1 MRKILVIDD
10 DTYICNLLEN
20 LLNNHGYK
28 ATIAYKGSS
37 GLDLFKKEEF
47 DLVLLDFRLPDT
59 DGLKML
65 SEIKK
70 INVKIPVI
78 IITGYSDVRIAV
90 KLMKAGAS
98 DYITKPIYHEEI
110 LQLIEKILNQK
121 AEPVKKSESKEQF
134 ITGDSRKMREIMKM
148 TELVAPTKMTVLIEG
163 ETGSGKEYIAR
174 AIHRKSPRSNKAFIA
189 VDCGAIPKD
198 LANSELFGHVKGSFT
213 GAIND
218 KAGVFE
224 QANGGTLF
232 MDEIG
237 NLTLDIQTKLLRA
250 LQERV
255 ISRVGDDRNIPVD
268 VRIIVATNE
277 DLKDSVKEN
286 DFREDLYH
294 RVNEFKI
301 NLPPLRERRED
312 ILIFANFFMNQAN
325 EDLDKNV
332 QTFNEEVTEMLQ
344 DYPWYGNLRELK
356 NLIKRSVLLAKGSEI
371 TTRCFPEE
379 FHQEVANAKP
389 LKKQDKS
396 GLKSASIEAE
406 KDIILKALEEANYN
420 KSKAA
425 KLLNIDRKT
434 LYNKINQFKINLN

>member
-70 INVKIPVI
+70 INVKVPVI

-237 NLTLDIQTKLLRA
+237 NLSLDIQTKLLRA

-277 DLKDSVKEN
+277 DLKNSVKEN
-286 DFREDLYH
+286 EFREDLYH

-301 NLPPLRERRED
+301 NLPSLRERKED
-312 ILIFANFFMNQAN
+312 IPVFANFFMNQAN
-325 EDLDKNV
+325 EDLGKNV
-332 QTFNEEVTEMLQ
+332 QTFDTEVTEMLQ

-371 TTRCFPEE
+371 TTHCFPEE

-389 LKKQDKS
+389 LKHSDNS

-406 KDIILKALEEANYN
+406 KSTILKALEEANYN

-425 KLLNIDRKT
+425 KMLNIDRKT
-434 LYNKINQFKINLN
+434 LYNKINQFKIDLN

>member
-47 DLVLLDFRLPDT
+47 NLVLLDFRLPDT

-70 INVKIPVI
+70 INVKVPVI

-174 AIHRKSPRSNKAFIA
+174 AIHKKSPRSNKAFIA

-237 NLTLDIQTKLLRA
+237 NLSLDIQTKLLRA

-286 DFREDLYH
+286 EFREDLYH

-301 NLPPLRERRED
+301 NLPALRERKED
-312 ILIFANFFMNQAN
+312 IPVFANFFMNQAN
-325 EDLDKNV
+325 EDLGKNV
-332 QTFNEEVTEMLQ
+332 QTFDTEVTEMLQ

-356 NLIKRSVLLAKGSEI
+356 NLIKRSVLLTKGSEI
-371 TTRCFPEE
+371 TTRCFPDE